1 MIPQGGKRIDLIMMY
16 AIIAAGE
23 GSRLLQEGFKGLKPM
38 VRVNGEMLIDRLIR
52 IFLAN
57 RASSIIL
64 LINEQS
70 QELDEHLKRL
80 DLPVPLRVFVRST
93 PSSFHSFY
101 ELLKQDGSS
110 PEEICLTTTDS
121 VFDEK
126 EFHAY
131 INDFSNNRNNDG
143 LLAVTSFVD
152 DESPLYINA
161 DLNHVVTEITD
172 VSNAAHP
179 SISGGIYCLRKKAL
193 ALVPAAMEKGI
204 ARMRNFQKLMIA
216 EGLKLEAFPFGK
228 IIDIDHV
235 TDIAKA
241 ETFLK
246 EAGLTNNTYSIN
258 G

>member
-1 MIPQGGKRIDLIMMY
+1 MMY

-38 VRVNGEMLIDRLIR
+38 VCVNGEMLIDRLIR
-52 IFLAN
+52 IFLN
-57 RASSIIL
+57 NNASSIIL

-70 QELDEHLKRL
+70 EELYAHLQSL
-80 DLPVPLRVFVRST
+80 DLPVPLRIFVKST

-101 ELLKQDGSS
+101 ELLEQNDSS

-121 VFDEK
+121 IFDEK
-126 EFHAY
+126 EFSAY
-131 INDFSNNRNNDG
+131 IKNFSANRNNDG
-143 LLAVTSFVD
+143 LLAVTSYVD

-161 DLNHVVTEITD
+161 GDDNLVTGIAD
-172 VSNAAHP
+172 VSTAAEP
-179 SISGGIYCLRKKAL
+179 SISGGIYCLRSKAL

-216 EGLKLEAFPFGK
+216 EGLRLEAFPFGK

-241 ETFLK
+241 EAFLK
-246 EAGLTNNTYSIN
+246 ETGLTNKSYSIN